1 MSVMWRKLISNLSNM
16 FQLAAGAQVGA
27 RDEPAGRGPGREEG
41 GDGQQGGE
49 APEDGE
55 ALAGEREELRPLLC
69 RGSRRRSEAEQVL
82 LQHEVMR
89 VDCNVC
95 PGCWDIAPQT
105 SLQHES
111 PHLAGQDKL
120 QTVTSNTNSK

>member
-1 MSVMWRKLISNLSNM
+1 MSVVRRKLISNLSNM

-89 VDCNVC
+89 VDCNVF
-95 PGCWDIAPQT
+95 PGVGISHPRPHY
-105 SLQHES
+105 SMS
-111 PHLAGQDKL
+111 PLTWPARTNYKL
-120 QTVTSNTNSK
+120 